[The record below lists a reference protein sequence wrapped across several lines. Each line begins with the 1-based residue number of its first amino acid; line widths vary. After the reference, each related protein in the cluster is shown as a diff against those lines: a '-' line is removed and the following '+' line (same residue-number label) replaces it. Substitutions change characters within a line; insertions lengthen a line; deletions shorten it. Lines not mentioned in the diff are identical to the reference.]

1 MANASDISPVPP
13 QRRWI
18 SWKMAL
24 PAILLAELLAWSLL
38 RGESWRELGLGW
50 QFWLLVVAGAG
61 LVTLAVSGCI
71 WFVRRRLQFGMR
83 TLLLL
88 VLLVGTSLGLIGV
101 HLQHTEKQRRAALA
115 LERIGAGV
123 SYPGEERPGLLTFI
137 GRQYFQEPTAVGCQ
151 VPLRE
156 AELVN
161 IESLAGLQ
169 FLSLSNSQLSD
180 DDLAHFASLNELNSL
195 ALVRS
200 RVTGQGLRHLTGT
213 DLRSLDLCWS
223 PIDDEGL
230 RPMERFNMLSVL
242 NLNHTRI
249 TDAGL
254 ARISSLAG
262 LWALYLDGTPI
273 TGDGFVHLRR
283 LRQLH
288 EISLERSWLQNS
300 GLAALRDLSALTR
313 LDISNTNI
321 DDEGVEALCSISRLK
336 TLRLYGTSVSEQG
349 IHRLEQALPDCQIL
363 H

>member
-1 MANASDISPVPP
+1 
-13 QRRWI
+13 
-18 SWKMAL
+18 MAL

-38 RGESWRELGLGW
+38 RGGVWRKLGLGW
-50 QFWLLVVAGAG
+50 QFCLLVVASAG
-61 LVTLAVSGCI
+61 LVTLAVSGCR
-71 WFVRRRLQFGMR
+71 WFVRRRLQFGLR
-83 TLLLL
+83 SLLSL
-88 VLLVGTSLGLIGV
+88 VLLVGTSLGLIGM

-115 LERIGAGV
+115 LEGIGARV
-123 SYPGEERPGLLTFI
+123 SYPGEQQPGLLTFV
-137 GRQYFQEPTAVGCQ
+137 GRQYFQEPTALGYHQ
-151 VPLRE
+151 GPLRE
-156 AELVN
+156 ADLVN
-161 IESLAGLQ
+161 IESLTGLQ
-169 FLSLSNSQLSD
+169 FLSLENSRLSD

-213 DLRSLDLCWS
+213 DLRSLYLCWS

-230 RPMERFNMLSVL
+230 RPMEQFSMLSVL

-254 ARISSLAG
+254 VRISSLAG

-283 LRQLH
+283 LRHLD

-313 LDISNTNI
+313 LNISNTNI
-321 DDEGVEALCSISRLK
+321 DDEGVEALCGMSRLK
-336 TLRLYGTSVSEQG
+336 TLRLYGTSISEQG